1 MDYLIHV
8 LILAL
13 IYAVFAMGLNLQ
25 LGYAGLYNFGH
36 VAFFGIGAYVS
47 ALLASRAGVPVSVS
61 MGCAVASTA
70 AAGALL
76 AVPALRV
83 SGDYFGII
91 TLVFAEMFR
100 LACLNE
106 RWLTKGPMGLPGIP
120 RPAWIAPGVEGM
132 PAFLLLAAL
141 SAAAVFLFVK
151 ALTGSPF
158 GRALKV
164 IREDEHIAQAFGKN
178 VQHLKIKTIAAGS
191 ALAGLAGALW
201 AHYISYI
208 SPADF
213 TLTETI
219 LVLLCVVLGG
229 RATNFGPVAGAFAV
243 VGFGELVRFLPIPQ
257 EFHRYVAPLQGIVY
271 GAVLVGLMMK
281 MPDGI
286 LPEHRRPG
294 SQGSGAP
301 DGRRTV

>member
-8 LILAL
+8 FILAL
-13 IYAVFAMGLNLQ
+13 IYAVFALGLNLQ

-47 ALLASRAGVPVSVS
+47 ALLSRTGAPVPLA
-61 MGCAVASTA
+61 MGCGILAAA

-100 LACLNE
+100 LVCLNE

-120 RPAWIAPGVEGM
+120 RPTGVAPGVEGL
-132 PAFLLLAAL
+132 PAYLLLAVLTVAV
-141 SAAAVFLFVK
+141 AFVFLR

-178 VQHLKIKTIAAGS
+178 VQHLKIKAIATGS
-191 ALAGLAGALW
+191 ALAGVAGTLW

-229 RATNFGPVAGAFAV
+229 RATNTGPVLGAFAV
-243 VGFGELVRFLPIPQ
+243 VFFGEMVRFLPIPR
-257 EFHRYVAPLQGIVY
+257 ELHRYVAPMQGIVY
-271 GAVLVGLMMK
+271 GALLVGLMMK
-281 MPDGI
+281 MPDGL
-286 LPEHRRPG
+286 LPEHRR
-294 SQGSGAP
+294 
-301 DGRRTV
+301 GRSKPAATPADAES